1 MHLAVLVMCYSGK
14 EIRGEDMSLHGAQ
27 INPKRFHKSQI
38 KFYLILIPI
47 AVIMLLPIIYIFS
60 QSLKPLDE
68 LLLYPPRF
76 LVQKPTMRNFEML
89 VRIAQET
96 GIPLTIYLF
105 NSIVVSLIA
114 ITLTIGLTVVTG
126 YALSKKQFKGRDLL
140 FKINQAALMFVPIA
154 VTIPTF
160 LVIVNLGLLDT
171 FAAHILPLLAVPV
184 SVFLVKQFIDQLPTE
199 IIEAAR
205 VDGAG
210 DLRIIWQIVVPLT
223 KPALSTVAILSF
235 QSTWANLITSQLYI
249 NTELKKTF
257 AFYMSTLTSTVEF
270 SVAGQGLAAAAVLI
284 MFLPNLIIFII
295 MQSNVMNTMSHSGV
309 K

>member
-1 MHLAVLVMCYSGK
+1 
-14 EIRGEDMSLHGAQ
+14 MSLHGAQ
-27 INPKRFHKSQI
+27 INPKRFHTSQI

>member
-1 MHLAVLVMCYSGK
+1 
-14 EIRGEDMSLHGAQ
+14 MSLNGAQ
-27 INPKRFHKSQI
+27 INPKSFHRSQI

-47 AVIMLLPIIYIFS
+47 ALVMMLPILYIFS
-60 QSLKPLDE
+60 QALKPLDE
-68 LLLYPPRF
+68 LMLFPPRF

-89 VRIAQET
+89 VRTAQQT
-96 GIPLTIYLF
+96 GIPITIYLF
-105 NSIVVSLIA
+105 NSIVVALIA
-114 ITLTIGLTVVTG
+114 ISLTIGLTVVTG
-126 YALSKKQFKGRDLL
+126 YALSKKQFKGRDAL

-160 LVIVNLGLLDT
+160 LVVVNLGLLDT

-205 VDGAG
+205 MDGAT

-223 KPALSTVAILSF
+223 KPAISTVAILTF
-235 QSTWANLITSQLYI
+235 QATWSNLITSQFYI
-249 NTELKKTF
+249 NTDLRKTF
-257 AFYMSTLTSTVEF
+257 AFYMTTLTSTVEF
-270 SVAGQGLAAAAVLI
+270 SVAGQGLAAAAGLI

>member
-1 MHLAVLVMCYSGK
+1 
-14 EIRGEDMSLHGAQ
+14 MSLNGTQ
-27 INPKRFHKSQI
+27 INPKKFHRSQI

-47 AVIMLLPIIYIFS
+47 ALVMMLPIVYIFS

-68 LLLYPPRF
+68 LMLYPPRF
-76 LVQKPTMRNFEML
+76 LVQKPTLRNFEML
-89 VRIAQET
+89 IRTAQET

-114 ITLTIGLTVVTG
+114 ITLTIALTVVTG

-160 LVIVNLGLLDT
+160 LVVVNLGLLDT

-205 VDGAG
+205 VDGAT

-249 NTELKKTF
+249 NTDLKKTF
-257 AFYMSTLTSTVEF
+257 AFYMTTLTSTVEY
-270 SVAGQGLAAAAVLI
+270 SVAGQGLAAAAGLI

>member
-1 MHLAVLVMCYSGK
+1 
-14 EIRGEDMSLHGAQ
+14 MSLHGAQ

>member
-1 MHLAVLVMCYSGK
+1 
-14 EIRGEDMSLHGAQ
+14 MSLNGAQ
-27 INPKRFHKSQI
+27 INPKSFHRSQI

-47 AVIMLLPIIYIFS
+47 ALVMLLPILYIFS
-60 QSLKPLDE
+60 QALKPLDE
-68 LLLYPPRF
+68 LMLFPPRF
-76 LVQKPTMRNFEML
+76 LVQKPTMRNFELL
-89 VRIAQET
+89 VRTAQQT
-96 GIPLTIYLF
+96 GIPITIYLF
-105 NSIVVSLIA
+105 NSIVVALIA
-114 ITLTIGLTVVTG
+114 ISLTIGLTVVTG
-126 YALSKKQFKGRDLL
+126 YALSKKQFKGRDAL

-160 LVIVNLGLLDT
+160 LVVVNLGLLDT

-205 VDGAG
+205 MDGAT

-223 KPALSTVAILSF
+223 KPAISTVAILTF
-235 QSTWANLITSQLYI
+235 QATWSNLITSQFYI
-249 NTELKKTF
+249 NTDLRKTC
-257 AFYMSTLTSTVEF
+257 AFYMTTLTSTVEF
-270 SVAGQGLAAAAVLI
+270 SVAGQGLAAAAGLI

>member
-1 MHLAVLVMCYSGK
+1 
-14 EIRGEDMSLHGAQ
+14 MSLNGAQ
-27 INPKRFHKSQI
+27 INPKSFHRSQI

-47 AVIMLLPIIYIFS
+47 ALVMMLPILYIFS
-60 QSLKPLDE
+60 QALKPLDE
-68 LLLYPPRF
+68 LMLFPPRF
-76 LVQKPTMRNFEML
+76 LVQKPTMRNFELL
-89 VRIAQET
+89 VRTAQQT
-96 GIPLTIYLF
+96 GIPITIYLF
-105 NSIVVSLIA
+105 NSIVVALIA
-114 ITLTIGLTVVTG
+114 ISLTIGLTVVTG
-126 YALSKKQFKGRDLL
+126 YALSKKQFKGRDAL

-160 LVIVNLGLLDT
+160 LVVVNLGLLDT

-205 VDGAG
+205 MDGAT

-223 KPALSTVAILSF
+223 KPAISTVAILTF
-235 QSTWANLITSQLYI
+235 QATWSNLITSQFYI
-249 NTELKKTF
+249 NTDLRKTF
-257 AFYMSTLTSTVEF
+257 AFYMTTLTSTVEF
-270 SVAGQGLAAAAVLI
+270 SVAGQGLAAAAGLI